1 MFCKYSIEDIKL
13 DNLGWNKR
21 ICTILNE
28 ICPFQYK
35 CNQINNWRNYDNL
48 EKKCT
53 IYNKEREKEYM
64 KQGKYKVLYENRGKL
79 YIEFD
84 SETSIVVPNPFDKE
98 DIPKGVDL
106 VKVNNEY
113 FVDGFEPKKKE
124 MFSDVVELKVEP
136 KKNYN
141 KKETQK

>member
-79 YIEFD
+79 YIELN
-84 SETSIVVPNPFDKE
+84 SETSIVIPNPFNE
-98 DIPKGVDL
+98 DIPLGVDL
-106 VKVNNEY
+106 VKIDNEY
-113 FVDGFEPKKKE
+113 FVDGFEPNKKE

>member
-1 MFCKYSIEDIKL
+1 MICKYAY
-13 DNLGWNKR
+13 R
-21 ICTILNE
+21 LNE
-28 ICPFQYK
+28 SDNGRHYLQCLLMKNQCPMIRFCSK
-35 CNQINNWRNYDNL
+35 VNDIIDIDNL

-79 YIEFD
+79 YIELD
-84 SETSIVVPNPFDKE
+84 SETSIVVPNPFKE

-106 VKVNNEY
+106 VKVDSEY

-124 MFSDVVELKVEP
+124 MFSDIVELKVEP

>member
-1 MFCKYSIEDIKL
+1 MLCKYSIEDIKL

-79 YIEFD
+79 YIELN

-106 VKVNNEY
+106 VKVDNEY

-124 MFSDVVELKVEP
+124 MFSDVVELKAEP

>member
-1 MFCKYSIEDIKL
+1 MFCQYSIEDIKL
-13 DNLGWNKR
+13 YNLGWNKR

-53 IYNKEREKEYM
+53 IYKKEREKEYM

-79 YIEFD
+79 YIELD
-84 SETSIVVPNPFDKE
+84 SETSIVVNNPFGK

-106 VKVNNEY
+106 IKVDNEY
-113 FVDGFEPKKKE
+113 FVDGFEPKEKE
-124 MFSDVVELKVEP
+124 MFSDVVELNVTT
-136 KKNYN
+136 KKSYN

>member
-1 MFCKYSIEDIKL
+1 MFCKYSIEDIEL

-79 YIEFD
+79 YIELD
-84 SETSIVVPNPFDKE
+84 SETSIVVPNPFKE

-106 VKVNNEY
+106 VKVNDEY
-113 FVDGFEPKKKE
+113 FVEGFEPKKKE
-124 MFSDVVELKVEP
+124 MFSDVVELKVET

>member
-79 YIEFD
+79 YIELD
-84 SETSIVVPNPFDKE
+84 SETSIVVPNPFED

-106 VKVNNEY
+106 VKVDNEY
-113 FVDGFEPKKKE
+113 FVEGFEPKKKE

>member
-35 CNQINNWRNYDNL
+35 CNQINNWRNYDSL

-53 IYNKEREKEYM
+53 IYSKEREKEYM

-79 YIEFD
+79 YIELD
-84 SETSIVVPNPFDKE
+84 SETSIVVPNPFKE

-106 VKVNNEY
+106 VKVDNEY

>member
-53 IYNKEREKEYM
+53 IYNKEREKSYM

-79 YIEFD
+79 YIELD
-84 SETSIVVPNPFDKE
+84 SETSIVVPNPFKE

-106 VKVNNEY
+106 VKVDNEY
-113 FVDGFEPKKKE
+113 FVEGFEPKKKE
-124 MFSDVVELKVEP
+124 MFSDVVELKVET

>member
-35 CNQINNWRNYDNL
+35 CNQINNWRNYDSL

-79 YIEFD
+79 YIELD
-84 SETSIVVPNPFDKE
+84 SETSIVVPNPFKE

-106 VKVNNEY
+106 VKVDNEY

>member
-79 YIEFD
+79 YIELD
-84 SETSIVVPNPFDKE
+84 SETSIVVPNPFKE
-98 DIPKGVDL
+98 DIPLGVDL
-106 VKVNNEY
+106 VKVDNEY

-124 MFSDVVELKVEP
+124 MLSDVVELKVEP

>member
-79 YIEFD
+79 YIELD
-84 SETSIVVPNPFDKE
+84 SETSIVVPNPFKE

-106 VKVNNEY
+106 VKVDNEY
-113 FVDGFEPKKKE
+113 FVEGFEPKKKE

>member
-35 CNQINNWRNYDNL
+35 CNQINNWRNYDSL

-64 KQGKYKVLYENRGKL
+64 KQGKYKVLYENHGKL

-106 VKVNNEY
+106 VKVDNEY

-124 MFSDVVELKVEP
+124 MFSDIVELKVEP

>member
-79 YIEFD
+79 YIELD
-84 SETSIVVPNPFDKE
+84 SETSIVVPNPFNE

-106 VKVNNEY
+106 VKVDNEY

>member
-1 MFCKYSIEDIKL
+1 MFCQYSIEDIKL
-13 DNLGWNKR
+13 DNMGWNKR

-53 IYNKEREKEYM
+53 IYKKEREKEYM

-79 YIEFD
+79 YIELD
-84 SETSIVVPNPFDKE
+84 SETSIVVNNPFGK

-106 VKVNNEY
+106 IKVDNEY
-113 FVDGFEPKKKE
+113 FVDGFEPKEKRN
-124 MFSDVVELKVEP
+124 V
-136 KKNYN
+136 
-141 KKETQK
+141 

>member
-35 CNQINNWRNYDNL
+35 CNQINNWRNYDSL

-79 YIEFD
+79 YIELD

-106 VKVNNEY
+106 VKVDNEY

-124 MFSDVVELKVEP
+124 MFSNVVELKVEP

>member
-79 YIEFD
+79 YIELD
-84 SETSIVVPNPFDKE
+84 SETSIVVPNPFED

-106 VKVNNEY
+106 VKVDSEY
-113 FVDGFEPKKKE
+113 FVEGFEPKKKE
-124 MFSDVVELKVEP
+124 MFSDVVELKVET

>member
-1 MFCKYSIEDIKL
+1 MFCKYSIEDIEL

-79 YIEFD
+79 YIELD
-84 SETSIVVPNPFDKE
+84 SETSIVVPNPFKE
-98 DIPKGVDL
+98 DIPLGVDL
-106 VKVNNEY
+106 VKVNDEY
-113 FVDGFEPKKKE
+113 FVEGFEPKKKE
-124 MFSDVVELKVEP
+124 MFSDVVELKVET

>member
-79 YIEFD
+79 YIELD

-106 VKVNNEY
+106 VKVDNEY

>member
-79 YIEFD
+79 YIELN
-84 SETSIVVPNPFDKE
+84 SETSIVVPNPFKE
-98 DIPKGVDL
+98 DIPLGVDL
-106 VKVNNEY
+106 VKVDNEY

>member
-84 SETSIVVPNPFDKE
+84 SETSIVVPNPFKE

-106 VKVNNEY
+106 VKVDNEY

>member
-1 MFCKYSIEDIKL
+1 MFCQYSIEDIKL
-13 DNLGWNKR
+13 DNMGWNKR

-53 IYNKEREKEYM
+53 IYKKEREKEYM

-79 YIEFD
+79 YIELD
-84 SETSIVVPNPFDKE
+84 SETSIVVNNPFGK

-106 VKVNNEY
+106 IKVDNEY
-113 FVDGFEPKKKE
+113 FVDGFEPKEKE
-124 MFSDVVELKVEP
+124 MFSDVVELNVTT
-136 KKNYN
+136 KKSYN

>member
-79 YIEFD
+79 YIELD
-84 SETSIVVPNPFDKE
+84 SETSIVVPNPFED

-106 VKVNNEY
+106 VKVDSEY
-113 FVDGFEPKKKE
+113 FVEGFEPKKKE

>member
-53 IYNKEREKEYM
+53 IYKKEREKEYM

-79 YIEFD
+79 YIELD
-84 SETSIVVPNPFDKE
+84 SETSIVVNNPFGK

-106 VKVNNEY
+106 IKVDNEY
-113 FVDGFEPKKKE
+113 FVDGFEPKEKE
-124 MFSDVVELKVEP
+124 MFSDVVELNVTN
-136 KKNYN
+136 KKSYN

>member
-79 YIEFD
+79 YIELD

-106 VKVNNEY
+106 VKVDNEY

-124 MFSDVVELKVEP
+124 MFSDVVELNVEP

>member
-1 MFCKYSIEDIKL
+1 MFCKCSIEDIKL

-35 CNQINNWRNYDNL
+35 CNQINNWRNYDSL

-79 YIEFD
+79 YIELD
-84 SETSIVVPNPFDKE
+84 SETSIVVPNPFKE

-106 VKVNNEY
+106 VKVDNEY

>member
-53 IYNKEREKEYM
+53 IYNNEREKEYM

-79 YIEFD
+79 YIELD
-84 SETSIVVPNPFDKE
+84 SDTSIVVPNPFKD
-98 DIPKGVDL
+98 DIPLGVDL
-106 VKVNNEY
+106 VKIGDKY
-113 FVDGFEPKKKE
+113 YIKGYEPKVTKFKE
-124 MFSDVVELKVEP
+124 I
-136 KKNYN
+136 
-141 KKETQK
+141 QK

>member
-13 DNLGWNKR
+13 DNMGWNKR

-53 IYNKEREKEYM
+53 IYKKEREKEYM

-79 YIEFD
+79 YIELD
-84 SETSIVVPNPFDKE
+84 RETSIVVNNPFGK

-106 VKVNNEY
+106 IKVDNEY
-113 FVDGFEPKKKE
+113 FVDGFEPKEKE
-124 MFSDVVELKVEP
+124 MFSDVVELNVTT
-136 KKNYN
+136 KKSYN
-141 KKETQK
+141 KN

>member
-79 YIEFD
+79 YIELD
-84 SETSIVVPNPFDKE
+84 SETSIVVPNPFDKD

-106 VKVNNEY
+106 VKVDNEY

>member
-35 CNQINNWRNYDNL
+35 CNQINNWRNYDSL

-79 YIEFD
+79 YIELD
-84 SETSIVVPNPFDKE
+84 SETSIVVPNPFKE

-106 VKVNNEY
+106 VKVDNEY
-113 FVDGFEPKKKE
+113 FVEGFEPKKKE

>member
-79 YIEFD
+79 YIELD
-84 SETSIVVPNPFDKE
+84 SETSIVVPNPFKD
-98 DIPKGVDL
+98 DIPLGVDL
-106 VKVNNEY
+106 VKVNDEY

>member
-21 ICTILNE
+21 ICTILDE

-35 CNQINNWRNYDNL
+35 CNQINNWRNYDSL

-79 YIEFD
+79 YIELD
-84 SETSIVVPNPFDKE
+84 SETSIVVPNPFKE

-106 VKVNNEY
+106 VKVDNEY

-124 MFSDVVELKVEP
+124 MLSDVVEIKVEP

>member
-13 DNLGWNKR
+13 DNLGCNKR

-35 CNQINNWRNYDNL
+35 CNQINNWRNYDSL

-79 YIEFD
+79 YIELN

-106 VKVNNEY
+106 VKVDNEY